1 AFAGA
6 AGAGAAK
13 AGATRVVP
21 ERRAAQK
28 RAGRISRMEKQPR
41 KSRGTLANMAQ
52 ALSRD
57 KAAFGLMRC
66 FDDTRHEE
74 NVHSRLFIG
83 DEAGALG

>member
-1 AFAGA
+1 
-6 AGAGAAK
+6 
-13 AGATRVVP
+13 
-21 ERRAAQK
+21 
-28 RAGRISRMEKQPR
+28 MEKQPR